1 MSYWLH
7 EDAELELGDASVYYA
22 QNASGKIA
30 IAFLEEFERVIEILE
45 LNQKLGTP
53 KEEGMRSYPFRKF
66 PYSIVYPEDED
77 AGPQV
82 YAVAHQHKEPLYW
95 RGRL

>member
-1 MSYWLH
+1 MT
-7 EDAELELGDASVYYA
+7 
-22 QNASGKIA
+22 
-30 IAFLEEFERVIEILE
+30 R
-45 LNQKLGTP
+45 
-53 KEEGMRSYPFRKF
+53 KEEGMRIYPLRKF
-66 PYSIVYPEDED
+66 PYSIVYREDED